1 MPANRRKTPRH
12 DVRATA
18 GLEDA
23 VSTDGGAAARIREP
37 GIRDHVRAVLAAIGE
52 DPAREGLEKTPER
65 VEKSFRFLTQGY
77 AQDIGALLRQALF
90 TVDYD
95 EMVIIKDIDVFSMC
109 EHHLLPFFGKCHV
122 AYLPDKKVVGL
133 SKIPRVVEVFSRRLQ
148 IQEKLTTQIAKAI
161 ETAVKPKGVGVV
173 IEALHLCVMMRGV
186 EKGNAHM
193 VTSSMQ
199 GRFRSDS
206 KTREEF
212 LDLIRRP
219 KPF

>member
-1 MPANRRKTPRH
+1 MTEK
-12 DVRATA
+12 ATLA
-18 GLEDA
+18 RLEL
-23 VSTDGGAAARIREP
+23 
-37 GIRDHVRAVLAAIGE
+37 RDHVSEILKLLGE
-52 DPAREGLEKTPER
+52 DPSREGLAKTPIR
-65 VEKSFRFLTQGY
+65 VEKAFKHFTKGY
-77 AQDIGALLRQALF
+77 QQDAAEILKSAVFDAS
-90 TVDYD
+90 DYD
-95 EMVIIKDIDVFSMC
+95 EMVIVKDIDVFSMC

-161 ETAVKPKGVGVV
+161 ENAVKPKGVGVV
-173 IEALHLCVMMRGV
+173 IEALHLCVMARGV
-186 EKGNAHM
+186 EKGNTHM

-219 KPF
+219 KPI

>member
-1 MPANRRKTPRH
+1 MTEK
-12 DVRATA
+12 ATLA
-18 GLEDA
+18 RLEL
-23 VSTDGGAAARIREP
+23 
-37 GIRDHVRAVLAAIGE
+37 RDHVSEILKLLGE
-52 DPAREGLEKTPER
+52 DPSREGLAKTPIR
-65 VEKSFRFLTQGY
+65 VEKAFKHFTKGY
-77 AQDIGALLRQALF
+77 AQDAGEILKSAVFDAS
-90 TVDYD
+90 DYD
-95 EMVIIKDIDVFSMC
+95 EMVIVKDIDVFSMC

-173 IEALHLCVMMRGV
+173 IEALHLCVMARGV
-186 EKGNAHM
+186 EKGNTHM

-219 KPF
+219 KPI

>member
-1 MPANRRKTPRH
+1 MF
-12 DVRATA
+12 
-18 GLEDA
+18 DA
-23 VSTDGGAAARIREP
+23 S
-37 GIRDHVRAVLAAIGE
+37 
-52 DPAREGLEKTPER
+52 
-65 VEKSFRFLTQGY
+65 
-77 AQDIGALLRQALF
+77 
-90 TVDYD
+90 DYD
-95 EMVIIKDIDVFSMC
+95 EMVIVKDIDVFSMC

-161 ETAVKPKGVGVV
+161 ENAVKPKGVGVV
-173 IEALHLCVMMRGV
+173 VEALHLCVMARGV
-186 EKGNAHM
+186 EKGNTHM

>member
-1 MPANRRKTPRH
+1 MTEKAAIAR
-12 DVRATA
+12 
-18 GLEDA
+18 LEL
-23 VSTDGGAAARIREP
+23 
-37 GIRDHVRAVLAAIGE
+37 RDHITEILKLLGE
-52 DPAREGLEKTPER
+52 DPSREGLLKTPLR
-65 VEKSFRFLTQGY
+65 VEKAFKHFTKGY
-77 AQDIGALLRQALF
+77 GQDAAEILKSAVFDAS
-90 TVDYD
+90 DYD
-95 EMVIIKDIDVFSMC
+95 EMVIVKDIDVFSMC

-133 SKIPRVVEVFSRRLQ
+133 SKIPRVVEVFARRLQ

-161 ETAVKPKGVGVV
+161 ESALKPKGVGVV

-186 EKGNAHM
+186 EKNNAHM

>member
-1 MPANRRKTPRH
+1 MTEK
-12 DVRATA
+12 ATLA
-18 GLEDA
+18 RLEL
-23 VSTDGGAAARIREP
+23 
-37 GIRDHVRAVLAAIGE
+37 RDHISEILKLLGE
-52 DPAREGLEKTPER
+52 DPSREGLQKTPIR
-65 VEKSFRFLTQGY
+65 VEKAFKHFTKGY
-77 AQDIGALLRQALF
+77 SQDAGEILKSAVFDAS
-90 TVDYD
+90 DYD
-95 EMVIIKDIDVFSMC
+95 EMVIVKDIDVFSMC

-122 AYLPDKKVVGL
+122 AYLPDKRVVGL
-133 SKIPRVVEVFSRRLQ
+133 SKIPRVVDVFSRRLQ

-173 IEALHLCVMMRGV
+173 IEALHLCVMARGV
-186 EKGNAHM
+186 EKGNTHM

-219 KPF
+219 KPI

>member
-1 MPANRRKTPRH
+1 MQ
-12 DVRATA
+12 D
-18 GLEDA
+18 L
-23 VSTDGGAAARIREP
+23 IRNL
-37 GIRDHVRAVLAAIGE
+37 LAELGE
-52 DPAREGLEKTPER
+52 DPSREGLLNTPKR
-65 VEKSFRFLTQGY
+65 VEKALKYLTGGY
-77 AQDIGALLRQALF
+77 DADVDQVLNGALF
-90 TVDYD
+90 TVDYS
-95 EMVIIKDIDVFSMC
+95 EMVIVKDIDFYSLC

-161 ETAVKPKGVGVV
+161 ESALKPKGVGVV
-173 IEALHLCVMMRGV
+173 IECLHLCVMMRGV
-186 EKGNAHM
+186 EKNNAHM
-193 VTSSMQ
+193 ITSSMQ

-212 LDLIRRP
+212 RDLIRRP

>member
-1 MPANRRKTPRH
+1 
-12 DVRATA
+12 
-18 GLEDA
+18 
-23 VSTDGGAAARIREP
+23 
-37 GIRDHVRAVLAAIGE
+37 
-52 DPAREGLEKTPER
+52 
-65 VEKSFRFLTQGY
+65 
-77 AQDIGALLRQALF
+77 
-90 TVDYD
+90 
-95 EMVIIKDIDVFSMC
+95 MC

-161 ETAVKPKGVGVV
+161 ESALKPKGVGVV
-173 IEALHLCVMMRGV
+173 IECLHLCVMMRGV
-186 EKGNAHM
+186 EKNNAHM
-193 VTSSMQ
+193 ITSSMQ

>member
-1 MPANRRKTPRH
+1 MIEKAAPAR
-12 DVRATA
+12 
-18 GLEDA
+18 LEL
-23 VSTDGGAAARIREP
+23 
-37 GIRDHVRAVLAAIGE
+37 RDHVTEILRLLGE
-52 DPAREGLEKTPER
+52 DPTREGLEKTPLR
-65 VEKSFRFLTQGY
+65 VEKAYRHFTKGY
-77 AQDIGALLRQALF
+77 EQDAGEILKSAVFGAS
-90 TVDYD
+90 DYD
-95 EMVIIKDIDVFSMC
+95 EMVIVKDIDVFSMC

-122 AYLPDKKVVGL
+122 AYLPEKKVVGL

-161 ETAVKPKGVGVV
+161 ESALKPKGVGVV

-186 EKGNAHM
+186 EKNNAHM
-193 VTSSMQ
+193 ITSSMQ

>member
-1 MPANRRKTPRH
+1 MTEKAAIAR
-12 DVRATA
+12 
-18 GLEDA
+18 LEL
-23 VSTDGGAAARIREP
+23 
-37 GIRDHVRAVLAAIGE
+37 RDHITEILKLLGE
-52 DPAREGLEKTPER
+52 DPSREGLQKTPLR
-65 VEKSFRFLTQGY
+65 VEKAFKHFTKGY
-77 AQDIGALLRQALF
+77 SQDAAEILKSAVFDAS
-90 TVDYD
+90 DYD
-95 EMVIIKDIDVFSMC
+95 EMVIVKDIDVFSVC

-133 SKIPRVVEVFSRRLQ
+133 SKVPRVVEVFSRRLQ

-161 ETAVKPKGVGVV
+161 ESALKPKGVGVV

-186 EKGNAHM
+186 EKNNAHM
-193 VTSSMQ
+193 ITSSMQ

>member
-1 MPANRRKTPRH
+1 MTEK
-12 DVRATA
+12 ATLA
-18 GLEDA
+18 RLEL
-23 VSTDGGAAARIREP
+23 
-37 GIRDHVRAVLAAIGE
+37 RDHVTEILKLLGE
-52 DPAREGLEKTPER
+52 DPTREGLLKTPLR
-65 VEKSFRFLTQGY
+65 VEKAFQHFTKGY
-77 AQDIGALLRQALF
+77 KQDAAEILKSAVFDAS
-90 TVDYD
+90 DYD
-95 EMVIIKDIDVFSMC
+95 EMVIVKDIDVFSMC

-122 AYLPDKKVVGL
+122 AYLPDKRVVGL
-133 SKIPRVVEVFSRRLQ
+133 SKIPRVVDVFARRLQ

-186 EKGNAHM
+186 EKGNTHM

>member
-1 MPANRRKTPRH
+1 MTEKSALAR
-12 DVRATA
+12 
-18 GLEDA
+18 LEL
-23 VSTDGGAAARIREP
+23 
-37 GIRDHVRAVLAAIGE
+37 RDHVSEILKLLGE
-52 DPAREGLEKTPER
+52 DPSREGLLKTPIR
-65 VEKSFRFLTQGY
+65 VEKALKHFTKGY
-77 AQDIGALLRQALF
+77 VQDAGEILRSAVF
-90 TVDYD
+90 DASDYD
-95 EMVIIKDIDVFSMC
+95 EMVIVKDIDVFSMC

-173 IEALHLCVMMRGV
+173 IEALHLCVMARGV
-186 EKGNAHM
+186 EKGNTHM

-219 KPF
+219 KPI

>member
-1 MPANRRKTPRH
+1 MTEKASLTQ
-12 DVRATA
+12 
-18 GLEDA
+18 LEL
-23 VSTDGGAAARIREP
+23 
-37 GIRDHVRAVLAAIGE
+37 RDHVTEILKLLGE
-52 DPAREGLEKTPER
+52 DPEREGLLKTPLR
-65 VEKSFRFLTQGY
+65 VEKAFKHFTKGY
-77 AQDIGALLRQALF
+77 QQDAGEILKSAVFSA
-90 TVDYD
+90 TDYD
-95 EMVIIKDIDVFSMC
+95 EMVIVKDIDVFSMC

-133 SKIPRVVEVFSRRLQ
+133 SKIPRVVDVFARRLQ

-161 ETAVKPKGVGVV
+161 ESALKPKGVGVV

-186 EKGNAHM
+186 EKNNAHM
-193 VTSSMQ
+193 ITSSMQ

>member
-1 MPANRRKTPRH
+1 MTEK
-12 DVRATA
+12 ATLA
-18 GLEDA
+18 RLEL
-23 VSTDGGAAARIREP
+23 
-37 GIRDHVRAVLAAIGE
+37 RDHVSEILKLLGE
-52 DPAREGLEKTPER
+52 DPTREGLVKTPLR
-65 VEKSFRFLTQGY
+65 VEKAFKHFTKGY
-77 AQDIGALLRQALF
+77 AQDAAEILKSAVFDAS
-90 TVDYD
+90 DYD
-95 EMVIIKDIDVFSMC
+95 EMVIVKDIDVFSMC

-161 ETAVKPKGVGVV
+161 ENAVKPKGVGVV
-173 IEALHLCVMMRGV
+173 VEALHLCVMARGV
-186 EKGNAHM
+186 EKGNTHM

>member
-1 MPANRRKTPRH
+1 MTEK
-12 DVRATA
+12 ATLA
-18 GLEDA
+18 RLEL
-23 VSTDGGAAARIREP
+23 
-37 GIRDHVRAVLAAIGE
+37 RDHVSEILKLLGE
-52 DPAREGLEKTPER
+52 DPTREGLAKTPIR
-65 VEKSFRFLTQGY
+65 VEKAFKHFTKGY
-77 AQDIGALLRQALF
+77 SQDAAEILKSAVFDAS
-90 TVDYD
+90 DYD
-95 EMVIIKDIDVFSMC
+95 EMVIVKDIDVFSMC

-161 ETAVKPKGVGVV
+161 ENAVKPKGVGVV
-173 IEALHLCVMMRGV
+173 VEALHLCVMARGV
-186 EKGNAHM
+186 EKGNTHM

>member
-1 MPANRRKTPRH
+1 MTEKA
-12 DVRATA
+12 AIA
-18 GLEDA
+18 SLEL
-23 VSTDGGAAARIREP
+23 
-37 GIRDHVRAVLAAIGE
+37 RDHVSEILRLLGE
-52 DPAREGLEKTPER
+52 DPSREGLAKTPLR
-65 VEKSFRFLTQGY
+65 VEKAYRHFTKGY
-77 AQDIGALLRQALF
+77 SQDAAEILKSAVFSA
-90 TVDYD
+90 TDYD
-95 EMVIIKDIDVFSMC
+95 EMVIVKDIDLFSMC

-161 ETAVKPKGVGVV
+161 ETALKPKGVGVV

-186 EKGNAHM
+186 EKNNAHM
-193 VTSSMQ
+193 ITSSMQ

>member
-1 MPANRRKTPRH
+1 MTEKTAIAR
-12 DVRATA
+12 
-18 GLEDA
+18 LEL
-23 VSTDGGAAARIREP
+23 
-37 GIRDHVRAVLAAIGE
+37 RDHVTEILKLLGE
-52 DPAREGLEKTPER
+52 DPEREGLLKTPLR
-65 VEKSFRFLTQGY
+65 VEKAYKHFTKGY
-77 AQDIGALLRQALF
+77 EQDAGEILKSAVFGAS
-90 TVDYD
+90 DYD
-95 EMVIIKDIDVFSMC
+95 EMVIVKDIDVFSMC
-109 EHHLLPFFGKCHV
+109 EHHLLPFFGKCHI

-133 SKIPRVVEVFSRRLQ
+133 SKLPRVVEVFARRLQ

-161 ETAVKPKGVGVV
+161 ESALKPKGVGVV

-186 EKGNAHM
+186 EKNNAHM

>member
-1 MPANRRKTPRH
+1 MIEKAAPAR
-12 DVRATA
+12 
-18 GLEDA
+18 LEL
-23 VSTDGGAAARIREP
+23 
-37 GIRDHVRAVLAAIGE
+37 RDHVTEILRLLGE
-52 DPAREGLEKTPER
+52 DPTREGLEKTPLR
-65 VEKSFRFLTQGY
+65 VEKAYRHFTKGY
-77 AQDIGALLRQALF
+77 EQDAGEILKSAVFGAS
-90 TVDYD
+90 DYD
-95 EMVIIKDIDVFSMC
+95 EMVIVKDIDVFSMC

-161 ETAVKPKGVGVV
+161 ESALKPKGVGVV

-186 EKGNAHM
+186 EKNNAHM
-193 VTSSMQ
+193 ITSSMQ

>member
-1 MPANRRKTPRH
+1 MTEK
-12 DVRATA
+12 ATLA
-18 GLEDA
+18 RLEL
-23 VSTDGGAAARIREP
+23 
-37 GIRDHVRAVLAAIGE
+37 RDHITEILKLLGE
-52 DPAREGLEKTPER
+52 DPSREGLLKTPIR
-65 VEKSFRFLTQGY
+65 VEKAFKHFTKGY
-77 AQDIGALLRQALF
+77 QQDAAEILKSAVFDAS
-90 TVDYD
+90 DYD
-95 EMVIIKDIDVFSMC
+95 EMVIVKDIDVFSMC

-161 ETAVKPKGVGVV
+161 ENAVKPKGVGVV
-173 IEALHLCVMMRGV
+173 IEALHLCVMARGV
-186 EKGNAHM
+186 EKGNTHM

-219 KPF
+219 KPI

>member
-1 MPANRRKTPRH
+1 MTEK
-12 DVRATA
+12 ATLA
-18 GLEDA
+18 RLEL
-23 VSTDGGAAARIREP
+23 
-37 GIRDHVRAVLAAIGE
+37 RDHVTEILKLLGE
-52 DPAREGLEKTPER
+52 DPSREGLAKTPIR
-65 VEKSFRFLTQGY
+65 VEKAFKHFTKGY
-77 AQDIGALLRQALF
+77 LQDAAEILKSAVFDAS
-90 TVDYD
+90 DYD
-95 EMVIIKDIDVFSMC
+95 EMVIVKDIDVFSMC
-109 EHHLLPFFGKCHV
+109 EHHLLPFFGKVHV

-161 ETAVKPKGVGVV
+161 ENAVKPKGVGVV
-173 IEALHLCVMMRGV
+173 IEALHLCVMARGV

-219 KPF
+219 KPI

>member
-1 MPANRRKTPRH
+1 MTEKAAIAR
-12 DVRATA
+12 
-18 GLEDA
+18 LEL
-23 VSTDGGAAARIREP
+23 
-37 GIRDHVRAVLAAIGE
+37 RDHVTEILKLLGE
-52 DPAREGLEKTPER
+52 DPSREGLLKTPLR
-65 VEKSFRFLTQGY
+65 VEKAFKHFTKGY
-77 AQDIGALLRQALF
+77 AQDAAEILKSAVFDAS
-90 TVDYD
+90 DYD
-95 EMVIIKDIDVFSMC
+95 EMVIVKDIDVFSMC

-133 SKIPRVVEVFSRRLQ
+133 SKVPRVVEVFSRRLQ

-161 ETAVKPKGVGVV
+161 ESALRPKGVGVV

-186 EKGNAHM
+186 EKNNAHM
-193 VTSSMQ
+193 ITSSMQ

>member
-1 MPANRRKTPRH
+1 MTEKASLTQ
-12 DVRATA
+12 
-18 GLEDA
+18 LEL
-23 VSTDGGAAARIREP
+23 
-37 GIRDHVRAVLAAIGE
+37 RDHVTEILKLLGE
-52 DPAREGLEKTPER
+52 DPEREGLLKTPLR
-65 VEKSFRFLTQGY
+65 VEKAFKHFTKGY
-77 AQDIGALLRQALF
+77 QQDAGEILKSAVFSA
-90 TVDYD
+90 TDYD
-95 EMVIIKDIDVFSMC
+95 EMVIVKDIDVFSMC

-133 SKIPRVVEVFSRRLQ
+133 SKVPRVVDVFARRLQ

-161 ETAVKPKGVGVV
+161 ESALKPKGVGVV

-186 EKGNAHM
+186 EKNNAHM
-193 VTSSMQ
+193 ITSSMQ

>member
-1 MPANRRKTPRH
+1 MTEK
-12 DVRATA
+12 ATLA
-18 GLEDA
+18 RLEL
-23 VSTDGGAAARIREP
+23 
-37 GIRDHVRAVLAAIGE
+37 RDHVTEILKLLGE
-52 DPAREGLEKTPER
+52 DPNREGLLKTPVR
-65 VEKSFRFLTQGY
+65 VEKAFKHFTKGY
-77 AQDIGALLRQALF
+77 AQDAAEILRSAVF
-90 TVDYD
+90 DASDYD
-95 EMVIIKDIDVFSMC
+95 EMVIIKDIDMFSMC
-109 EHHLLPFFGKCHV
+109 EHHLLPFFGKVHV

-173 IEALHLCVMMRGV
+173 IEALHLCVMARGV